1 MNLFVLDQFE
11 RAVAVLNPSLPDG
24 CPFFEDVRTERIEY
38 AYLTFEF
45 SVPGDHPTSQ
55 HLVVGNLIVYPVRP
69 GVYNLFRI
77 ISTEDEHSE
86 GQYTKRVICENAAVG
101 DLVSNIILPA
111 SLPSYTLPQAINY
124 LLQGTDWEAGEVEL
138 AGSQDIVFED
148 VATSLDALHQV
159 MDKFGAEIEFVV
171 EFNGLTI
178 TRRLV
183 HARLQRGRALNKPF
197 VYGLNLKG
205 AKRKEDYTQLVTALY
220 GIGPKDSDG
229 NLMTFET
236 YNPTLSDP
244 YEKPSGAKWVG
255 DKDAL
260 QRWSKNGKHIFG
272 VFKDDSATNQ
282 VELFNNTLEELK
294 KRNRPQLS
302 YEVDVA
308 LLPEEDV
315 RLYDTVI
322 VKDTTF
328 RPELILEARIVET
341 RFSLTDPSKN
351 QVILGDY
358 RPVTLRNTEYLRELR
373 SQLERNQ
380 DEAKRSAGTGLHV
393 IADSPK
399 PLSNDGDYWNAGNSL
414 TIEVTENIHLWSV
427 SVFCQT
433 SGQSANIELR
443 GPDDT
448 VIEQKWFN
456 NLSAGENRLPLGFLL
471 RKDVGV
477 YKLWGNFSGNTWRTV
492 SGVEFPYDSG
502 TFKVTGTSSPSGAW
516 YHFYNLTIGGPGV
529 KGAPGQE
536 FRLGDSGNR
545 LGKIQILD
553 ANEEPIFIADAQQT
567 TVKKLVAGDVDA
579 PTVVKL
585 STDATITY
593 YVNPSTGDD
602 DNDGLT
608 TGTPLRSVRG
618 AVDRIA
624 RVFDGTI
631 VINVLG
637 NLTED
642 IDIMGFLGNGRL
654 TIDFGGATY
663 TGTITI
669 RSVKARVD
677 ILNATMNYRSGETKG
692 VVQVYQTD
700 YAYLNN
706 CIIRGKSGT
715 GGTTAVVQA
724 YDSSFLFMDTCEVY
738 NAVTCLIRSSYGATT
753 IVKDVKGSGAP
764 IGLRAE
770 YGGRIGIAGKI
781 PDCAL
786 DWEAILGGEIIYQGT
801 PAVDS
806 GTSQTAPTPPTTTSW
821 TSTNG
826 NSWRTRYNSWR
837 NDGTVRQGQWDGY
850 GIHTGIWLF
859 PSSMSSTL
867 TGKTIQKMVLKLTR
881 LSGSGYGSMTAYIR
895 WHSHTSF
902 PSGQPPVSGD
912 YVTATFSQGQTREI
926 VLPSSFHSAFSSG
939 QAKGIGL
946 YISNSSNT
954 YYGAFSKTATLTVT
968 YT

>member
-45 SVPGDHPTSQ
+45 SVPGAHPTAQ
-55 HLVVGNLIVYPVRP
+55 NLVVGNLIVYPVHS
-69 GVYNLFRI
+69 GLYNLFRI
-77 ISTEDEHSE
+77 VNTEDDHSD
-86 GQYTKRVICENAAVG
+86 GQYVKRVTCENAAVG

-111 SLPSYTLPQAINY
+111 SLPSSTLPQAINY

-138 AGSQDIVFED
+138 AGSQDIIFED

-159 MDKFGAEIEFVV
+159 IDKFGAEIEFVV
-171 EFNGLTI
+171 EFDGLAI
-178 TRRLV
+178 TRRTV
-183 HARLQRGRALNKPF
+183 NARLQRGRALNKPF

-205 AKRKEDYTQLVTALY
+205 AKRTEDYTQLVTALY

-236 YNPTLSDP
+236 YNPTLADP

-315 RLYDTVI
+315 RLYDTVL

-351 QVILGDY
+351 QVVLGDY

-373 SQLERNQ
+373 TQLERSR
-380 DEAKRSAGTGLHV
+380 DEARRSAGTGLHV
-393 IADSPK
+393 IADGPK
-399 PLSNDGDYWNAGNSL
+399 PLVDGGYSDIPNHL
-414 TIEVTENIHLWSV
+414 IIEVTENIHVGHV
-427 SVFCQT
+427 SVYCET
-433 SGQSANIELR
+433 AGQSGTISLR
-443 GPDDT
+443 DGNGN
-448 VIEQKWFN
+448 VIESRSFTD
-456 NLSAGENRLPLGFLL
+456 LVVGENRLFLGFLL
-471 RKDVGV
+471 RKDVGT
-477 YKLWGNFSGNTWRTV
+477 YQLRGSFSGRTWRTET
-492 SGVEFPYDSG
+492 GVQFPYASG
-502 TFKVTGTSSPSGAW
+502 AFKITGTSSTGGFW
-516 YHFYNLTIGGPGV
+516 YHFYDISIAGPGV
-529 KGAPGQE
+529 KGSPGQE
-536 FRLGDSGNR
+536 FRLGDSGDR
-545 LGKIQILD
+545 LGKLQIVD
-553 ANEEPIFIADAQQT
+553 DNEEPIFIADSQQT

-585 STDATITY
+585 STDSTVTY
-593 YVNPSTGDD
+593 YVNPSTGND

-618 AVDRIA
+618 AIDRIA

-631 VINVLG
+631 TINVMG

-642 IDIMGFLGNGRL
+642 IDIMGLLGNGRL
-654 TIDFGGATY
+654 IIDFGGATY

-677 ILNATMNYRSGETKG
+677 ILNATMNYRAGETRG

-700 YAYLNN
+700 YVYLNN

-724 YDSSFLFMDTCEVY
+724 YDSSFLFMSNCEVY

-753 IVKDVKGSGAP
+753 IVNDVKGSGAP

-770 YGGRIGIAGKI
+770 YGGRIGIAGYI
-781 PDCAL
+781 PDCTT
-786 DWEAILGGEIIYQGT
+786 DWEAIFGGEIIYQGT

-806 GTSQTAPTPPTTTSW
+806 GTGQTAPTPPTTTSW
-821 TSTNG
+821 TSTSG

-850 GIHTGIWLF
+850 GLHTGIWLF
-859 PSSMSSTL
+859 PSSMSTTL

-881 LSGSGYGSMTAYIR
+881 LAGSGNATVTAHIR
-895 WHSHTSF
+895 WHSHSSY
-902 PSGQPPVSGD
+902 PSGQPSVSD
-912 YVTATFSQGQTREI
+912 EYITATFSQGQTREI
-926 VLPSSFHSAFSSG
+926 VLPSSFYPYFQNG
-939 QAKGIGL
+939 TAKGLGL
-946 YISNSSNT
+946 YIGNTSNS
-954 YYGAFSKTATLTVT
+954 YYAAFDDSATLTVT
-968 YT
+968 YV